1 MPNRIIKDSI
11 STSDK
16 LARLS
21 DFEFRVWVGLITYV
35 DDTGRG
41 DARPAILKGRLFPLR
56 ERVTIKDVETALRAL
71 ADKGCVS
78 LYQVDG
84 KPYFCFP
91 SWSRHQR
98 IRDVKPKY
106 PPPPEAV
113 GPQSAAVCGALRP
126 ESNPNPN
133 PNPNSNSNP
142 DSKARGR
149 AALPRG
155 QYGWVKLTEGE
166 YQALL
171 EELGEGER
179 RRCIDY
185 VDELAQ
191 STGNKNRW
199 SDWALVVRKCH
210 RDGWG
215 VKGGRTA
222 PAQRP
227 ENIQAQTAED
237 MERMRRILAL
247 DRQESGLEAGGGSGA
262 HAASRPQGRG
272 GENQHRKEGLSDV
285 SH

>member
-35 DDTGRG
+35 DDAGRG

-56 ERVTIKDVETALRAL
+56 ERVTIEDVDQALHAL

-106 PPPPEAV
+106 PPPEQ
-113 GPQSAAVCGALRP
+113 GLCDTLPQSAADCGSVRP
-126 ESNPNPN
+126 ESKFN
-133 PNPNSNSNP
+133 PNPNSNPNP
-142 DSKARGR
+142 KEKGAP
-149 AALPRG
+149 ALPRG
-155 QYGWVKLTEGE
+155 QYGWVKLTDQA
-166 YQALL
+166 YQTLL
-171 EELGEGER
+171 EELGEEEC

-185 VDELAQ
+185 VDESAQ

-215 VKGGRTA
+215 LKTGRQEEGISR
-222 PAQRP
+222 PAAVSP
-227 ENIQAQTAED
+227 KSAAED

-247 DRQESGLEAGGGSGA
+247 SRQED
-262 HAASRPQGRG
+262 QKG
-272 GENQHRKEGLSDV
+272 GEGHG
-285 SH
+285 

>member
-35 DDTGRG
+35 DDAGRG

-56 ERVTIKDVETALRAL
+56 ERVTIKDVDQALHAL

-106 PPPPEAV
+106 PPPEE
-113 GPQSAAVCGALRP
+113 GLGDSLPQSAADRGGVRP

-133 PNPNSNSNP
+133 PNPNP
-142 DSKARGR
+142 KEKGAP
-149 AALPRG
+149 ALPRG
-155 QYGWVKLTEGE
+155 RYGWVKLTDGD
-166 YQALL
+166 YQTLL
-171 EELGEGER
+171 EELGEGEC

-185 VDELAQ
+185 VDESAQ

-199 SDWALVVRKCH
+199 SDWGLVVRKCH

-215 VKGGRTA
+215 LKRGRQEGTGTR
-222 PAQRP
+222 PAAEEARS
-227 ENIQAQTAED
+227 TAED

-247 DRQESGLEAGGGSGA
+247 TRQEE
-262 HAASRPQGRG
+262 QEG
-272 GENQHRKEGLSDV
+272 GEAHG
-285 SH
+285 